1 MRYISK
7 KQWYA
12 MLDRNCSK
20 GKHRLRVNKYG
31 VTWCV
36 VCGLLSNKTGMAE
49 LSDDDRLLIVGDAGD
64 EK

>member
-1 MRYISK
+1 
-7 KQWYA
+7 